1 MYLLVSV
8 LIIIVSV
15 LIVLIVLVQNYKG
28 GGLASNFAGSS
39 QVMGVRKTA
48 DFLEKATWTLAV
60 SLLVLSLLASMT
72 IPRGTQQERSKI
84 QEQIDNAVD
93 PSQMPSF
100 PTTMPQNQQE
110 GQQQSPSP
118 QGSQHL
124 QADAGQA
131 GRGPARGR
139 DDAQALRAAHG
150 GGPRRRGY
158 LGVVSGQAR
167 AVRDGQQEEPLTPDY
182 DSGRAVAEAGG
193 ARSAPQAGFTW
204 PQ

>member
-15 LIVLIVLVQNYKG
+15 LMVLIVLVQNSKG

-72 IPRGTQQERSKI
+72 IPRGTQEERSRI
-84 QEQIDNAVD
+84 QDQIDNAVD

-100 PTTMPQNQQE
+100 PTSTPEDQGGGQGQPQQL
-110 GQQQSPSP
+110 PD
-118 QGSQHL
+118 QGSQDQTPL
-124 QADAGQA
+124 
-131 GRGPARGR
+131 P
-139 DDAQALRAAHG
+139 
-150 GGPRRRGY
+150 P
-158 LGVVSGQAR
+158 
-167 AVRDGQQEEPLTPDY
+167 EE
-182 DSGRAVAEAGG
+182 
-193 ARSAPQAGFTW
+193 
-204 PQ
+204 